1 MIFEVK
7 QGFLRRCTS
16 STLPRKYDVLTK
28 KIAVLT
34 RLIQYSK
41 GYDVYYV
48 DMKSLSSQGEFYF
61 ETINKYKEAGKAIAH
76 FNISN
81 LDQAR
86 AIVQVADELKQPV
99 IIGASEGERDYMG
112 IEMVRKIID
121 ELNEEYEVPIFLNAD
136 HTYSLAKVQEVIE
149 AGYDSVI
156 VDGAKLPYE
165 ENVALVKSCV
175 DYVRAYETKTG
186 KRVLVEAELGYI
198 GQSSS
203 LNTALPEGVTEANLT
218 TVEQAKDFVLRTG
231 IDMFAPAIG
240 NVHGMLIDAEEPK
253 LHIDRLK
260 EIKHVVDIPM
270 VLHGASGNTDEDLT
284 ASIDAGISIV
294 HINTEIRKAFR
305 DGEMH
310 YLAEHPN
317 EVAPYKF
324 GHEGQEEM
332 KKVVRAKMLLYVR

>member
-1 MIFEVK
+1 MK
-7 QGFLRRCTS
+7 LLRQQS
-16 STLPRKYDVLTK
+16 
-28 KIAVLT
+28 
-34 RLIQYSK
+34 
-41 GYDVYYV
+41 
-48 DMKSLSSQGEFYF
+48 EFYF
-61 ETINKYKEAGKAIAH
+61 ETINEYKKAGHAIAH

-86 AIVQVADELKQPV
+86 AIVEVAEELKQPV
-99 IIGASEGERDYMG
+99 IIGASEGERGYMG
-112 IEMVRKIID
+112 VSMVRTIVD
-121 ELNEEYEVPIFLNAD
+121 ELNQEYDVAIFLNAD
-136 HTYSLAKVQEVIE
+136 HTYSLDKVKEVVE

-165 ENVALVKSCV
+165 ENVALVKECV
-175 DYVRAYETKTG
+175 DFVRMYEAKTG

-203 LNTALPEGVTEANLT
+203 LNSALPEGVTEANLT
-218 TVEQAKDFVLRTG
+218 TPEQAKDFILRTG

-240 NVHGMLIDAEEPK
+240 NVHGMLIDAEEPA

-260 EIKHVVDIPM
+260 EITAVVDVPL
-270 VLHGASGNTDEDLT
+270 VLHGASGNTDEDLKG
-284 ASIDAGISIV
+284 SIDNGVAII

-305 DGEMH
+305 DGEME

-332 KKVVRAKMLLYVR
+332 KKVVRAKMELYMK

>member
-1 MIFEVK
+1 
-7 QGFLRRCTS
+7 
-16 STLPRKYDVLTK
+16 
-28 KIAVLT
+28 
-34 RLIQYSK
+34 
-41 GYDVYYV
+41 
-48 DMKSLSSQGEFYF
+48 MKTIHVQSDFYLD
-61 ETINKYKEAGKAIAH
+61 TINTYRRNGKAIAH

-86 AIVQVADELKQPV
+86 AIVEVAQELNQPV
-99 IIGASEGERDYMG
+99 IIGVSEGERAYMG
-112 IEMVRKIID
+112 VDMVRTIVN
-121 ELNEEYEVPIFLNAD
+121 ELNQEFDVPIFLNAD
-136 HTYSLAKVQEVIE
+136 HTYSLEKVIE
-149 AGYDSVI
+149 VVEKGYDSVI

-175 DYVRAYETKTG
+175 DFVRSYETKTG

-203 LNTALPEGVTEANLT
+203 LNTALPEGVTEENLT
-218 TVEQAKDFVLRTG
+218 TPDQARDFVLRTG

-260 EIKHVVDIPM
+260 EITAVIDTPL
-270 VLHGASGNTDEDLT
+270 VLHGASGNTDEDLKS
-284 ASIDAGISIV
+284 SIDNGVAII

-305 DGEMH
+305 DGEMN
-310 YLAEHPN
+310 YLHEHPN

-332 KKVVRAKMLLYVR
+332 KKVVRAKMELYMQ

>member
-1 MIFEVK
+1 MK
-7 QGFLRRCTS
+7 
-16 STLPRKYDVLTK
+16 TLTPQSEKYLELINEYK
-28 KIAVLT
+28 K
-34 RLIQYSK
+34 
-41 GYDVYYV
+41 
-48 DMKSLSSQGEFYF
+48 E
-61 ETINKYKEAGKAIAH
+61 GKAIAH

-86 AIVQVADELKQPV
+86 AIVEVAEELKQPV

-112 IEMVRKIID
+112 VEMVRTIVN
-121 ELNEEYEVPIFLNAD
+121 ELNQEYKVPIFLNAD
-136 HTYSLAKVQEVIE
+136 HTYTLEKVQEVVE

-175 DYVRAYETKTG
+175 DFVRSYEEKNG

-218 TVEQAKDFVLRTG
+218 TPDQAKDFILRTG

-253 LHIDRLK
+253 LHIERLK
-260 EIKHVVDIPM
+260 EITAVVDVPL
-270 VLHGASGNTDEDLT
+270 VLHGASGNTDEDLKN
-284 ASIDAGISIV
+284 SIDNGIAII

-305 DGEMH
+305 DGEMN

-332 KKVVRAKMLLYVR
+332 KKVVRAKMSLYMQ

>member
-1 MIFEVK
+1 MK
-7 QGFLRRCTS
+7 
-16 STLPRKYDVLTK
+16 TLQNQSEQYIELINTYK
-28 KIAVLT
+28 K
-34 RLIQYSK
+34 
-41 GYDVYYV
+41 
-48 DMKSLSSQGEFYF
+48 E
-61 ETINKYKEAGKAIAH
+61 GKAIAH

-86 AIVQVADELKQPV
+86 AIVEVAAELNQPV
-99 IIGASEGERDYMG
+99 IIGVSEGEREYMG
-112 IEMVRKIID
+112 VEMVRTIVN
-121 ELNEEYEVPIFLNAD
+121 ELNQEYDVPVFLNAD
-136 HTYSLAKVQEVIE
+136 HTYSLEKVTEVIE

-175 DYVRAYETKTG
+175 DIVRAYEAKTG

-218 TVEQAKDFVLRTG
+218 TPDQARDFVLRTG
-231 IDMFAPAIG
+231 IDLFAPAIG

-253 LHIDRLK
+253 LHIERLK
-260 EIKHVVDIPM
+260 EITHVVDAPL
-270 VLHGASGNTDEDLT
+270 VLHGASGNTDEDLKG
-284 ASIDAGISIV
+284 SIDNGVAII

-305 DGEMH
+305 DGEKH
-310 YLAEHPN
+310 YMDEHPN

-324 GHEGQEEM
+324 GREGQEEM
-332 KKVVRAKMLLYVR
+332 KKVVKAKMELYMK

>member
-1 MIFEVK
+1 MK
-7 QGFLRRCTS
+7 
-16 STLPRKYDVLTK
+16 TLTPQSEKYLELINEYK
-28 KIAVLT
+28 K
-34 RLIQYSK
+34 
-41 GYDVYYV
+41 
-48 DMKSLSSQGEFYF
+48 E
-61 ETINKYKEAGKAIAH
+61 GKAIAH

-86 AIVQVADELKQPV
+86 AIVEVAEELNQPV

-112 IEMVRKIID
+112 VEMVRTIVN
-121 ELNEEYEVPIFLNAD
+121 ELNQEYEVPIFLNSD
-136 HTYSLAKVQEVIE
+136 HTYTLEQVQEVVE

-175 DYVRAYETKTG
+175 DFVRSYEEKNG

-218 TVEQAKDFVLRTG
+218 TPDQAKDFILRTG

-253 LHIDRLK
+253 LHIERLK
-260 EIKHVVDIPM
+260 EITAVVDVPL
-270 VLHGASGNTDEDLT
+270 VLHGASGNTDEDLKN
-284 ASIDAGISIV
+284 SIDNGIAII

-305 DGEMH
+305 DGEMN

-332 KKVVRAKMLLYVR
+332 KKVVRAKMELYMK

>member
-1 MIFEVK
+1 
-7 QGFLRRCTS
+7 
-16 STLPRKYDVLTK
+16 
-28 KIAVLT
+28 
-34 RLIQYSK
+34 
-41 GYDVYYV
+41 
-48 DMKSLSSQGEFYF
+48 MKSL
-61 ETINKYKEAGKAIAH
+61 TIQSEQYLELINQYKKDGKAIAH

-86 AIVQVADELKQPV
+86 AIVEVAEDLKQPV
-99 IIGASEGERDYMG
+99 IIGVSEGERDYMG
-112 IEMVRKIID
+112 IDMVRTIVN
-121 ELNEEYEVPIFLNAD
+121 ELNQEYEVPIFLNAD
-136 HTYSLAKVQEVIE
+136 HTYSLEKVVEVVE

-175 DYVRAYETKTG
+175 DYVRSYEKKTG

-218 TVEQAKDFVLRTG
+218 TPDQAKDFILRTG

-240 NVHGMLIDAEEPK
+240 NVHGMLIDADEPK

-260 EIKHVVDIPM
+260 EIKVVVDVPL
-270 VLHGASGNTDEDLT
+270 VLHGASGNTDEDLMD
-284 ASIDAGISIV
+284 SIDNGVAII

-332 KKVVRAKMLLYVR
+332 KKVVRAKMLLYMK

>member
-1 MIFEVK
+1 
-7 QGFLRRCTS
+7 
-16 STLPRKYDVLTK
+16 
-28 KIAVLT
+28 
-34 RLIQYSK
+34 
-41 GYDVYYV
+41 
-48 DMKSLSSQGEFYF
+48 MKSLVPQSEQYVEL
-61 ETINKYKEAGKAIAH
+61 INKYKRDGKAIAH

-86 AIVQVADELKQPV
+86 AIVEVAQELNQPV
-99 IIGASEGERDYMG
+99 IIGASEGEREYMG
-112 IEMVRKIID
+112 VDMVRTIVD
-121 ELNEEYEVPIFLNAD
+121 ELNQEYDVPVFLNAD
-136 HTYSLAKVQEVIE
+136 HTYTLEKVEEVVE

-165 ENVALVKSCV
+165 DNVALVKSCV
-175 DYVRAYETKTG
+175 DFVRNYEAKNG

-203 LNTALPEGVTEANLT
+203 LNSALPEGVTEENLT
-218 TVEQAKDFVLRTG
+218 TPEQAKDFVLRTG

-240 NVHGMLIDAEEPK
+240 NVHGMLIDATEPA

-260 EIKHVVDIPM
+260 EITSAVDVPL
-270 VLHGASGNTDEDLT
+270 VLHGASGNTDEDLKK
-284 ASIDAGISIV
+284 SIDNGVAII

-305 DGEMH
+305 DGEMN
-310 YLAEHPN
+310 YLHEHPN

-332 KKVVRAKMLLYVR
+332 KKVVRAKMMLYAQ

>member
-1 MIFEVK
+1 MKTLNK
-7 QGFLRRCTS
+7 QGE
-16 STLPRKYDVLTK
+16 
-28 KIAVLT
+28 
-34 RLIQYSK
+34 QYRE
-41 GYDVYYV
+41 
-48 DMKSLSSQGEFYF
+48 L
-61 ETINKYKEAGKAIAH
+61 INKYREEGHAIAH

-86 AIVQVADELKQPV
+86 AIVEVAQELNQPV
-99 IIGASEGERDYMG
+99 IIGVSEGERAYMG
-112 IEMVRKIID
+112 VQMVRTIVD
-121 ELNEEYEVPIFLNAD
+121 ELNQEYDVPIFLNAD
-136 HTYSLAKVQEVIE
+136 HTYSLDKVREVVE
-149 AGYDSVI
+149 LGYDSVI

-175 DYVRAYETKTG
+175 DFVRSYEEKTG

-203 LNTALPEGVTEANLT
+203 LNSSLPEGVSDENLT
-218 TVEQAKDFVLRTG
+218 TVDQARDFILRTG

-260 EIKHVVDIPM
+260 EISQAVDLPL

-284 ASIDAGISIV
+284 AAIDAGVAII

-305 DGEMH
+305 DGQVK
-310 YLAEHPN
+310 YLEEHPN

-324 GHEGQEEM
+324 GKEGQEEM
-332 KKVVRAKMLLYVR
+332 KKVVRAKMELYMK

>member
-1 MIFEVK
+1 MKTLTTQSEKYLEVIK
-7 QGFLRRCTS
+7 D
-16 STLPRKYDVLTK
+16 YK
-28 KIAVLT
+28 K
-34 RLIQYSK
+34 
-41 GYDVYYV
+41 
-48 DMKSLSSQGEFYF
+48 E
-61 ETINKYKEAGKAIAH
+61 GKAIAH

-86 AIVQVADELKQPV
+86 AIVEVAEELNQPV

-112 IEMVRKIID
+112 VAMVRTIIN
-121 ELNEEYEVPIFLNAD
+121 ELNQEYSVPIFLNAD
-136 HTYSLAKVQEVIE
+136 HTYSLAKVMEVVE

-175 DYVRAYETKTG
+175 DYVRGYEAKTG

-218 TVEQAKDFVLRTG
+218 TPDQAKDFILRTG

-240 NVHGMLIDAEEPK
+240 NVHGMLIDATEPA
-253 LHIDRLK
+253 LHIERLK
-260 EIKHVVDIPM
+260 EITAVVDVPL
-270 VLHGASGNTDEDLT
+270 VLHGASGNTDEDLV
-284 ASIDAGISIV
+284 ASINNGVAII

-305 DGEMH
+305 DGEMS

-324 GHEGQEEM
+324 GHQGQEEM
-332 KKVVRAKMLLYVR
+332 KKIVRAKMELYMK

>member
-1 MIFEVK
+1 
-7 QGFLRRCTS
+7 
-16 STLPRKYDVLTK
+16 
-28 KIAVLT
+28 
-34 RLIQYSK
+34 
-41 GYDVYYV
+41 
-48 DMKSLSSQGEFYF
+48 MKSLTPQSEQYF
-61 ETINKYKEAGKAIAH
+61 ELINQYKREGKAIAH

-86 AIVQVADELKQPV
+86 AIVEVAEELKQPV

-112 IEMVRKIID
+112 IEMVRTIVN
-121 ELNEEYEVPIFLNAD
+121 ELNQEYEVPVFLNAD
-136 HTYSLAKVQEVIE
+136 HTYSLEKVQEVVE

-175 DYVRAYETKTG
+175 DFVRGYEAKTG

-218 TVEQAKDFVLRTG
+218 TPEQAKDFILRTG

-240 NVHGMLIDAEEPK
+240 NVHGMLIDATEPA

-260 EIKHVVDIPM
+260 EITAVVDVPL
-270 VLHGASGNTDEDLT
+270 VLHGASGNTDEDLKG
-284 ASIDAGISIV
+284 SIDNGVAII

-332 KKVVRAKMLLYVR
+332 KKVVRAKMSLYMQ

>member
-1 MIFEVK
+1 MKTLTPQSEYYLEVINE
-7 QGFLRRCTS
+7 
-16 STLPRKYDVLTK
+16 YK
-28 KIAVLT
+28 K
-34 RLIQYSK
+34 
-41 GYDVYYV
+41 
-48 DMKSLSSQGEFYF
+48 
-61 ETINKYKEAGKAIAH
+61 AGHAIAH

-86 AIVQVADELKQPV
+86 AIVQVAEELNQPV
-99 IIGASEGERDYMG
+99 IIGASEGEREYMG
-112 IEMVRKIID
+112 VEMVRTIVS
-121 ELNEEYEVPIFLNAD
+121 ELNQEYSVAIFLNAD
-136 HTYSLAKVQEVIE
+136 HTYTLEKVVEVIE

-175 DYVRAYETKTG
+175 DYVRSYEAKTG

-203 LNTALPEGVTEANLT
+203 LNAALPEGVSEANLT
-218 TVEQAKDFVLRTG
+218 TPEQAKDFILRTG

-240 NVHGMLIDAEEPK
+240 NVHGMLIDAEEPA

-260 EIKHVVDIPM
+260 EITAVVDVPL
-270 VLHGASGNTDEDLT
+270 VLHGASGNTDEDLKG
-284 ASIDAGISIV
+284 AIDNGVAII

-310 YLAEHPN
+310 FLTEHPN

-332 KKVVRAKMLLYVR
+332 KKVVRAKMELYAK

>member
-1 MIFEVK
+1 
-7 QGFLRRCTS
+7 
-16 STLPRKYDVLTK
+16 
-28 KIAVLT
+28 
-34 RLIQYSK
+34 
-41 GYDVYYV
+41 
-48 DMKSLSSQGEFYF
+48 MKSLTPQSEVYF
-61 ETINKYKEAGKAIAH
+61 ETIIEYKNAGKAIAH

-86 AIVQVADELKQPV
+86 AIVEVAEELKQPV
-99 IIGASEGERDYMG
+99 IIGASEGEREYMG
-112 IEMVRKIID
+112 IEMVRTIVN
-121 ELNEEYEVPIFLNAD
+121 ELNQEYNVPIFLNAD
-136 HTYSLAKVQEVIE
+136 HTYSLEKVQEVVE

-175 DYVRAYETKTG
+175 DYVRSYEQKTG

-203 LNTALPEGVTEANLT
+203 LNSALPEGVTEANLT
-218 TVEQAKDFVLRTG
+218 TPEQAKDFILRTG

-240 NVHGMLIDAEEPK
+240 NVHGMLIDATEPA

-260 EIKHVVDIPM
+260 EITVVVDVPL
-270 VLHGASGNTDEDLT
+270 VLHGASGNTDEDLKG
-284 ASIDAGISIV
+284 SIDNGVAII

-305 DGEMH
+305 DGEMN

-324 GHEGQEEM
+324 GREGQEEM
-332 KKVVRAKMLLYVR
+332 KKVVRSKMELYMK